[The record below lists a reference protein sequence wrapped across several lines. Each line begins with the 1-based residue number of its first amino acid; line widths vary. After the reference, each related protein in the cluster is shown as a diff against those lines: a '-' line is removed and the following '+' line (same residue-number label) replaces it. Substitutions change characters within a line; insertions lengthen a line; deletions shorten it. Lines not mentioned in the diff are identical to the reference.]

1 MLQGTLPLLD
11 SAEVEEAEESEVGRY
26 AVGVV
31 VVPVGVRP
39 RSLAVF

>member
-31 VVPVGVRP
+31 VPVGVRP